1 MTPLLAPW
9 PSSSYFSTGPHTP
22 TPIHPNQSSLPAPV
36 LLETHQKK
44 RNYTPNA
51 MEQIRAFNCVAPE
64 ATTTS
69 LPAVPRRALPVPG
82 PPSQP
87 ALFSSRPPGLANH
100 RTHLRACGLHSKEH
114 RNHKSAESASTA
126 HPTSREN
133 GPRGEQL
140 VTRIKSWALDSLRRA
155 LSNTSSYFINP
166 GYRQEEPITSLSQNE
181 LLGNLHGPEGSLV
194 PPSLSADSNW
204 VAVGV
209 AVGWPSHWIPLQ

>member
-1 MTPLLAPW
+1 MALLQLFLHW
-9 PSSSYFSTGPHTP
+9 PPYSHSHSPQP
-22 TPIHPNQSSLPAPV
+22 VQSSCTCTA
-36 LLETHQKK
+36 
-44 RNYTPNA
+44 RNPSEEKELHSKC

-114 RNHKSAESASTA
+114 QNHKSAESASTA

-181 LLGNLHGPEGSLV
+181 LLGNLHGPGGSLV